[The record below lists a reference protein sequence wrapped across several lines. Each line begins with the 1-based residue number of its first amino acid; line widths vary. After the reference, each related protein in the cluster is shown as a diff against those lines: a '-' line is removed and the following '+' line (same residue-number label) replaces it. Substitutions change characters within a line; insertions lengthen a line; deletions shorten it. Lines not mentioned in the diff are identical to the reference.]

1 MFTHKTFTADTI
13 GLTGKDSLAQRERV
27 RDQAEAFMN
36 HEIKA
41 DQVISITE
49 SAMSI
54 GGQIAVTVWYR
65 KD

>member
-1 MFTHKTFTADTI
+1 MLTHKTFTAQTI
-13 GLTGKDSLAQRERV
+13 GLTGKSSLTQRERV

-41 DQVISITE
+41 DQVFSITE

-65 KD
+65 QD

>member
-1 MFTHKTFTADTI
+1 MLRHMTFTAGTA
-13 GLTGKDSLAQRERV
+13 GLTGKDSLAQRERI

-41 DQVISITE
+41 DQVVSITE

-54 GGQIAVTVWYR
+54 GG
-65 KD
+65 

>member
-1 MFTHKTFTADTI
+1 MLTHKTFNAETI

-27 RDQAEAFMN
+27 RDQVEAFVN
-36 HEIKA
+36 HDINA
-41 DQVISITE
+41 DQVVSITE
-49 SAMSI
+49 SAMSV

>member
-1 MFTHKTFTADTI
+1 MLTHKTFTAGTT
-13 GLTGKDSLAQRERV
+13 GLTGSDSLAQRERI

-41 DQVISITE
+41 DQVVSITE

-54 GGQIAVTVWYR
+54 GGQLAVTVWYR
-65 KD
+65 QD